1 MRMRSVAICVLAAG
15 VMASSGSAD
24 ETTRCNAYITTLPY
38 TISTQGHYCFDRNLS
53 TATTSGNAITINAS
67 YVVLDLNNFK
77 LGGGSAGPATQTRGI
92 YALDRTNI
100 TVRGG
105 NIRGFLHGIVI
116 DSTSAAQ
123 RAQNTTIENNVVDGN
138 YAIGILAS
146 GNAAVVRNNLV
157 SNTGGATSGGA
168 CGAEVAGITTSNL
181 ACNHG
186 GGTALLVH
194 NTVTNTVGAS
204 GTGIRASGSAAV
216 ALENVVLDT
225 DVLSGHA
232 IYAYVCRD
240 NTVAGFSDADYGCVY
255 EHGTNSSN

>member
-1 MRMRSVAICVLAAG
+1 MKIRAVGIAAVLGA
-15 VMASSGSAD
+15 VMASSVSAD

-38 TISTQGHYCFDRNLS
+38 TISSQGHYCFDRNLS
-53 TATTSGNAITINAS
+53 TAMTSGNAITISAS

-77 LGGGSAGPATQTRGI
+77 LGGGSAGPATQARGI

-105 NIRGFLHGIVI
+105 NIRGFLYGIAI
-116 DSTSAAQ
+116 DSTSPVQ

-146 GNAAVVRNNLV
+146 GNAVVVRNNLV

-168 CGAEVAGITTSNL
+168 CGIDVVGISTSNL

-186 GGTALLVH
+186 GGTALVVH
-194 NTVTNTVGAS
+194 NTVANTVGAS

-225 DVLSGHA
+225 DVASGHA

-240 NTVAGFSDADYGCVY
+240 NTVAGFAGDDYGCVY
-255 EHGTNSSN
+255 QYGTNSSN